1 MRAAAILG
9 LGSSAHDLRPFQE
22 AAGVEWEFG
31 LPASREQLDAVLIFG
46 GDGTVHRHL
55 GSLVKL
61 ELPVLIVPAGSGND
75 FARSLG
81 ILRISDSLAAWRK
94 FVAGESSS
102 RSVDLGTIK
111 TCARV
116 ATALPG
122 TLAAKRKYFSCAAGV
137 GLDGEIARRANAL
150 PRCMRAHGGYAFSL
164 PGALIGF
171 QPFNLKLSASS
182 MPNAD
187 APDTQNEQRMIAAVF
202 ANTPFYG
209 GGMKIAPRAQMD
221 DGQLDVCLIREIS
234 KLKLLGLFPS
244 VYFGKHLGLRE
255 VEYFSASCVRVET
268 DRALDVYADGE
279 LVCRTPVE
287 VGVAEKALKIIAP

>member
-9 LGSSAHDLRPFQE
+9 LGSSAHDLRPFQQ

-81 ILRISDSLAAWRK
+81 ILRVSDSLAAWRK

-111 TCARV
+111 TFAQV

-122 TLAAKRKYFSCAAGV
+122 TLAAERKYFSCAAGV

-150 PRCMRAHGGYAFSL
+150 PRWMRAYGGYALSL

-171 QPFNLKLSASS
+171 QAFNLNLSASS

-187 APDTQNEQRMIAAVF
+187 APDAQNEQRVIAAVF

-221 DGQLDVCLIREIS
+221 DGKFDVCLIRDIP
-234 KLKLLGLFPS
+234 KLKLLGVFPS
-244 VYFGKHLGLRE
+244 VYVGKHLGLRE
-255 VEYFSASCVRVET
+255 VEYFAASCVRVET
-268 DRALDVYADGE
+268 DRPLDVYADGE

-287 VGVAEKALKIIAP
+287 VGVAQKALKIIAP